1 MFEGPGDSG
10 RGNRALVI
18 GAALTALWL
27 VMLLVFWLTGSGTAT
42 GAPRWISVVAALM
55 PLGLIWLAV
64 GIARAIDALRAEA
77 DDLRAQ
83 LDRERLTAEPS
94 RSPAPAP

>member
-27 VMLLVFWLTGSGTAT
+27 VMLLV
-42 GAPRWISVVAALM
+42 I
-55 PLGLIWLAV
+55 
-64 GIARAIDALRAEA
+64 
-77 DDLRAQ
+77 
-83 LDRERLTAEPS
+83 RLWRCFSDTQS
-94 RSPAPAP
+94 R